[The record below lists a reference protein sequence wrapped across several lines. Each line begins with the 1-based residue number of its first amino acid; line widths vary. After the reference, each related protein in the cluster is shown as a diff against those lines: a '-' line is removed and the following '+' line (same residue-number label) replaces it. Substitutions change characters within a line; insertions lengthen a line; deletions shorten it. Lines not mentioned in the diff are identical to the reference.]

1 VKVSSAETLQTLDM
15 SQGKANKKDEFIAT
29 IDAHKRMIYKIVNT
43 YCQNR
48 EDRKDVEQEII
59 IQLWNAFDTYNHEY
73 TFSTWMY
80 RIALNVAISFYRKE
94 KKWAFRRDDYS
105 EDSIPSIV
113 DEEEDVAEMDRNIA
127 LLRKF
132 IDDLNELNKA
142 LMLLYL
148 EERPYAEIADIL
160 GITETNVGTKIN
172 RLKRILQQEFQKE
185 QL

>member
-1 VKVSSAETLQTLDM
+1 
-15 SQGKANKKDEFIAT
+15 
-29 IDAHKRMIYKIVNT
+29 
-43 YCQNR
+43 
-48 EDRKDVEQEII
+48 
-59 IQLWNAFDTYNHEY
+59 
-73 TFSTWMY
+73 MY

>member
-1 VKVSSAETLQTLDM
+1 MKNSSVEKLQTLDM
-15 SQGKANKKDEFIAT
+15 SQGKANKKDAFIAA
-29 IDAHKRMIYKIVNT
+29 IDEHKRMIYKVVNT

-48 EDRKDVEQEII
+48 EDRKDVEQEIM
-59 IQLWNAFDTYNHEY
+59 IQLWNAFDTYNPQY
-73 TFSTWMY
+73 KFSTWMY

-94 KKWAFRRDDYS
+94 KQWAFKRDDYREES
-105 EDSIPSIV
+105 MIRIV
-113 DEEEDVAEMDRNIA
+113 DEEEDAAELDRNIA

-148 EERPYAEIADIL
+148 EERTYAEIADIL